1 MEKKSLSGKRLLLG
15 AETVRTGIRDTDENF
30 FFHFVF
36 QLFHLSLERI
46 RKPEG
51 LEECNWIEVMDLCKH
66 ALFIKEKG
74 KMDLSQN

>member
-1 MEKKSLSGKRLLLG
+1 VESDFFWVRRLCAQAL
-15 AETVRTGIRDTDENF
+15 EIQMRI